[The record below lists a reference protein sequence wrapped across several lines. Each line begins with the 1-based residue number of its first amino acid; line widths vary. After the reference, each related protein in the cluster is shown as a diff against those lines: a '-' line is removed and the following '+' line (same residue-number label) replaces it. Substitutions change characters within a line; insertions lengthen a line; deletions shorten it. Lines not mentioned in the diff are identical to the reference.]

1 MITNSR
7 FNEIGA
13 EDSPPLPN
21 HDMTNPYYR
30 SALEEKFPRIADK
43 VVLMWGY
50 PEIITFF
57 ESLTLDDRGDRLG
70 FSPDVMSELLFLSAI
85 HDIAYPFKKD
95 ATGYANRGGGYS
107 FDLD

>member
-1 MITNSR
+1 VTNDGR
-7 FNEIGA
+7 FNEIGPDYA
-13 EDSPPLPN
+13 QHPSVRN
-21 HDMTNPYYR
+21 MTNPYYR

-57 ESLTLDDRGDRLG
+57 ESLTLDDRGDRHG
-70 FSPDVMSELLFLSAI
+70 FSPDVMSELVFLSAV
-85 HDIAYPFKKD
+85 HDIASPFKKD
-95 ATGYANRGGGYS
+95 GTGYANRGGGYS

>member
-1 MITNSR
+1 VINDGQ
-7 FNEIGA
+7 FNEIGPYYA
-13 EDSPPLPN
+13 QPHSIRN
-21 HDMTNPYYR
+21 MTNPYYR

-57 ESLTLDDRGDRLG
+57 ESLTLDDRGDRHG
-70 FSPDVMSELLFLSAI
+70 FSPEVMSELVFLSAL
-85 HDIAYPFKKD
+85 HDIAYPFKKSL
-95 ATGYANRGGGYS
+95 TGYANRGGGFG

>member
-13 EDSPPLPN
+13 EDSPPLSN

>member
-1 MITNSR
+1 MINKGR
-7 FNEIGA
+7 LNEIGPDHA
-13 EDSPPLPN
+13 ELSSACN
-21 HDMTNPYYR
+21 MTNPYYR

-57 ESLTLDDRGDRLG
+57 ESLTLDDRGDRDG
-70 FSPDVMSELLFLSAI
+70 FSPDVMSELVFLSAI

-95 ATGYANRGGGYS
+95 GTGYANRGGGYS